1 MFVHLG
7 GNCLIKTA
15 DIIGI
20 FSAKEYSKD
29 FFKTLRNRFNNFC
42 EIEDLS
48 EGNNIDSIIL
58 TEKKIYL
65 SVISSS
71 TLQKRIN
78 QNIVYNN
85 GGNND

>member
-7 GNCLIKTA
+7 GNCLIKTE
-15 DIIGI
+15 DVIGI
-20 FSAKEYSKD
+20 FSVKKCSNDYFRYLK
-29 FFKTLRNRFNNFC
+29 NRFNNFY
-42 EIEDLS
+42 EVEDLS
-48 EGNNIDSIIL
+48 EGNNIDSVIL

-78 QNIVYNN
+78 QNIIYNN